1 MLLTIGFAAAM
12 LSASSQIIITGVMYD
27 PKGADSAV
35 PGPLATPTTLPD
47 GVTPYLHKGGYEYAQ
62 FMATENINFATT
74 PFSVVFARNPGAT
87 TTTIENGWAAGGD
100 RTYKF
105 NLTSGEVTKG
115 EFFYVGGPE
124 KILGGY
130 VTIDGVTYQSAD
142 ISAAKWIRTIVHS
155 TTPGDGFGNATTA
168 LLPNSG
174 NPGGVAVFV
183 GTTID
188 GTTVPLDAVFISSAN
203 PITSV
208 SSVYNSANQWGYLVP
223 NSDFYDTTDMFFGK
237 GANTKTLRFANGTGS
252 AADNGAFIKL
262 GGDYNTTTNTW
273 NTPRSS
279 NNIAL
284 FPASTVAASTLY
296 SLSDI
301 ETGNTTLP
309 VALTTFTAKANKTG
323 SVNVSWTTASEKN
336 NSHFEVTRSADG
348 VSFNKLAEV
357 AGSGNTNTAQHYNY
371 TDAKPASGNNYYR
384 LKQVDHDG
392 KSAYSQIVAVN
403 TGFGIA
409 KLTVAASANR
419 NSVKVSYEAVT
430 NGHAIIAI
438 YNSSGVKLA
447 SSTQS
452 VNAGANQ
459 ITVPVALGN
468 SVHVVKV
475 SQSGMTSSVKF

>member
-1 MLLTIGFAAAM
+1 M
-12 LSASSQIIITGVMYD
+12 
-27 PKGADSAV
+27 
-35 PGPLATPTTLPD
+35 
-47 GVTPYLHKGGYEYAQ
+47 
-62 FMATENINFATT
+62 
-74 PFSVVFARNPGAT
+74 
-87 TTTIENGWAAGGD
+87 
-100 RTYKF
+100 
-105 NLTSGEVTKG
+105 
-115 EFFYVGGPE
+115 
-124 KILGGY
+124 
-130 VTIDGVTYQSAD
+130 
-142 ISAAKWIRTIVHS
+142 
-155 TTPGDGFGNATTA
+155 
-168 LLPNSG
+168 
-174 NPGGVAVFV
+174 
-183 GTTID
+183 
-188 GTTVPLDAVFISSAN
+188 
-203 PITSV
+203 
-208 SSVYNSANQWGYLVP
+208 
-223 NSDFYDTTDMFFGK
+223 
-237 GANTKTLRFANGTGS
+237 
-252 AADNGAFIKL
+252 
-262 GGDYNTTTNTW
+262 
-273 NTPRSS
+273 
-279 NNIAL
+279 
-284 FPASTVAASTLY
+284 AASTLY

-309 VALTTFTAKANKTG
+309 VALTTFTAKANNTG
-323 SVNVSWTTASEKN
+323 SVNISWTTASEKN

-409 KLTVAASANR
+409 KLTVAPSANR